1 MVNQTRA
8 YIARIAVE
16 QQQLHSHVR
25 KISLAIAKVKN
36 GVNDN
41 SLRISQIELTT
52 DLDRYLDVLDL
63 AADHLVRQTSLFHRQ
78 RSELEMGHLSRDL
91 LSESQLTEIL
101 AQASGRFQVISELE
115 WYYQSLSVTPLWHSS
130 NKLLYKIEIPLIAP
144 RPYLLY
150 QVLSH
155 PVPITNS
162 SFTIHVQLEASYAID
177 TVS

>member
-1 MVNQTRA
+1 
-8 YIARIAVE
+8 
-16 QQQLHSHVR
+16 
-25 KISLAIAKVKN
+25 
-36 GVNDN
+36 
-41 SLRISQIELTT
+41 
-52 DLDRYLDVLDL
+52 
-63 AADHLVRQTSLFHRQ
+63 
-78 RSELEMGHLSRDL
+78 MGHLSRDL

-177 TVS
+177 TVSGNLFVPQKCIGHQPTVCQTGPEYGPTLLRCARGLITNQSGLIKTCKVRVKDYSGESLIKLITTDQYAIAYL